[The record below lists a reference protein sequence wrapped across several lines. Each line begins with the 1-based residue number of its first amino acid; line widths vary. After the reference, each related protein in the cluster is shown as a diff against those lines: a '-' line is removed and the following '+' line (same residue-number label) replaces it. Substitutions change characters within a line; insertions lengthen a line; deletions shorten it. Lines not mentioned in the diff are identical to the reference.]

1 MVNITVEQF
10 VFATTL
16 YLIIGL
22 FVGAVITKLIVEIKK
37 EDKKEDKKEEVE
49 PAIITCR
56 EVDND

>member
-22 FVGAVITKLIVEIKK
+22 FVGAVITKLVIEIKK
-37 EDKKEDKKEEVE
+37 EDKKEVEEVE
-49 PAIITCR
+49 PVIITCT